1 LSCILMDNQSASP
14 TPSATKPKYSLL
26 SGAHEA
32 QGRRETMEDAHQH
45 FDNLKQESG
54 FESLNN
60 FSQIAYYAV
69 FDGHGGDQTA
79 KMVEK
84 QLHPIIFKTDEF
96 NRGDVKGAITKGFEE
111 MDKIVV
117 EEANKLNMMHGSTSV
132 VAMVMDGTLFVA
144 NIGDSE
150 GILVSVQSQKV
161 SVQNL
166 TRPHKANDPTEKER
180 IESLGGHV
188 FFGRVFGA
196 LAVSRSFGDAKYKKP
211 KTSKDFVSW
220 EPEIQ
225 AVELQ
230 PAHKYL
236 ILACDGLWDVINH
249 QQAAELTHRCFLEGQ
264 TPQQVAKT
272 LVKTALQ
279 RKTEDNVTVVV
290 AKLQWEGILEEAPP
304 SLDESPP
311 TTDSTESEES
321 GDDGGDP
328 SSQNSPGASS
338 QPGATTNTT
347 TTATTTTTETTST
360 SPTASTTSSTT
371 ETPSDVKMEEAKA
384 T

>member
-1 LSCILMDNQSASP
+1 
-14 TPSATKPKYSLL
+14 
-26 SGAHEA
+26 
-32 QGRRETMEDAHQH
+32 
-45 FDNLKQESG
+45 
-54 FESLNN
+54 
-60 FSQIAYYAV
+60 
-69 FDGHGGDQTA
+69 
-79 KMVEK
+79 MVEK
-84 QLHPIIFKTDEF
+84 QLHPIIFKTEEF